1 MNLAQHSQR
10 NKPSTK
16 WKSNIIAFKLL
27 RKTQTLCLHTLI
39 KQCKET
45 VWAPGRWGGKCSLLH
60 FGHWPALLRSVSMWL
75 SKKMGKDY
83 SQQAACTEVPS
94 FTGLRLFSLFLKI
107 SFFFYFS
114 SSLWNSIK
122 NTNFISQFKCLCL
135 AHNWG
140 LETDI
145 LDVLSKWLSNNIW
158 YSGIV
163 INEKTNSYVLSCQH
177 SSIPA

>member
-1 MNLAQHSQR
+1 MLTAEKYCSCCLTVRTVKISPVMGINHMHTQVLQVNLAQHNQR

-75 SKKMGKDY
+75 SKKKGKDY

-94 FTGLRLFSLFLKI
+94 FTGLRLFSLFLKM

-114 SSLWNSIK
+114 SSFLNSIK

-135 AHNWG
+135 A
-140 LETDI
+140 
-145 LDVLSKWLSNNIW
+145 
-158 YSGIV
+158 
-163 INEKTNSYVLSCQH
+163 
-177 SSIPA
+177 P